1 MIEVHWL
8 VLVGAALG
16 IFLFGRWRGIK
27 DFDNEL
33 NKASPSTCIHGV
45 DWRAMY
51 PCVQCE
57 ELRKKHER

>member
-8 VLVGAALG
+8 ILVAAALG

-33 NKASPSTCIHGV
+33 NKASPPTCIHGV

-51 PCVQCE
+51 PCVKCE
-57 ELRKKHER
+57 ELRKKDD